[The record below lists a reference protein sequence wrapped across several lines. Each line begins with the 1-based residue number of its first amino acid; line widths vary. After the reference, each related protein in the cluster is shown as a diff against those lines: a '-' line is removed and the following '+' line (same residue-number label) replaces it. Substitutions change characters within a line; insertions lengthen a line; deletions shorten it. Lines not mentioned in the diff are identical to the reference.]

1 MKQMHCLSGKV
12 SDRLAI
18 IIFYILKA
26 TKTKFPKNFPI
37 SWFDGWISKKKLKIF
52 RLESKSFVARNLFIV
67 LLSKCNRLF

>member
-1 MKQMHCLSGKV
+1 MHCLSGKV

>member
-18 IIFYILKA
+18 IIFYILRA

-37 SWFDGWISKKKLKIF
+37 SWFDGWISKKLKIF
-52 RLESKSFVARNLFIV
+52 RLESKPFVARNVFIV

>member
-18 IIFYILKA
+18 IIFYILRA

-37 SWFDGWISKKKLKIF
+37 SWFDGWISKKLKIL
-52 RLESKSFVARNLFIV
+52 RLESKSFVARIFYCVI
-67 LLSKCNRLF
+67 KQI